1 MIPTRTKTIAGLV
14 LAGVL
19 VGGPVQAAT
28 PKIELEHPR
37 KATSVR
43 GEPALLE
50 VVLAREQAWA
60 VQVQVEVDGEIR
72 EDFLPW
78 KRRTLIELE
87 PGLHRVAVVGRDARD
102 GELRRSKTVQVAV
115 FHAAQRKRMSPRAR
129 HAWTAAVAFVLAI
142 GGATVLRR
150 RKQL

>member
-1 MIPTRTKTIAGLV
+1 MFTGRKTIAGLV

-19 VGGPVQAAT
+19 ASSPVHAGT
-28 PKIELEHPR
+28 PGIELEHPR

-50 VVLAREQAWA
+50 VVLAQEQAWA
-60 VQVQVEVDGEIR
+60 VSVQVEVDGELR
-72 EDFLPW
+72 EAFLPW
-78 KRRTLIELE
+78 TRRAVIELE

-102 GELRRSKTVQVAV
+102 GELRRSKIVQVAV
-115 FHAAQRKRMSPRAR
+115 FHEAQRKRMNARAR
-129 HAWTAAVAFVLAI
+129 HAWTAAVAFVIAI

-150 RKQL
+150 RAKL

>member
-1 MIPTRTKTIAGLV
+1 VLSGRKTIAGLV

-19 VGGPVQAAT
+19 VGSPVQAAT
-28 PKIELEHPR
+28 PGIELEHPR

-50 VVLAREQAWA
+50 LVLAREQAWA
-60 VQVQVEVDGEIR
+60 VQLQVEVDGEVR

-78 KRRTLIELE
+78 QRRKLIELE
-87 PGLHRVAVVGRDARD
+87 PGLHRVAVVGHDVRD

-115 FHAAQRKRMSPRAR
+115 FHEAKRKRMGARAR
-129 HAWTAAVAFVLAI
+129 HGWTAAVAFVLAI

-150 RKQL
+150 RSQL